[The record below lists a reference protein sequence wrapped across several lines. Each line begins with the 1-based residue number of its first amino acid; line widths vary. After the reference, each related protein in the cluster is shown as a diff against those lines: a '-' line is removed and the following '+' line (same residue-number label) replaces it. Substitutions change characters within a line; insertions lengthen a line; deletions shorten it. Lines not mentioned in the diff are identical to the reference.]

1 MVDKAA
7 RRQRRVAAHATAEAG
22 ARQAI
27 ECGVASIEHLGE
39 LSSQT
44 LDLAAARGVFVVP
57 TLSAAEY
64 RADHFGAGPG
74 AAADRAKRRFEQMA
88 ETFRA
93 ALDAGVQIAC
103 GSDIGAYPPHS
114 GALSELRLMMAFG
127 MTALHALRA
136 ATGVPPPC
144 SESTTSA

>member
-64 RADHFGAGPG
+64 RADHSGAGPG
-74 AAADRAKRRFEQMA
+74 AAADRTKRRFEQMA
-88 ETFRA
+88 ERSARPWTLEYRSPA
-93 ALDAGVQIAC
+93 ARTSVPTRPTAAHCPSC
-103 GSDIGAYPPHS
+103 GS
-114 GALSELRLMMAFG
+114 
-127 MTALHALRA
+127 
-136 ATGVPPPC
+136 
-144 SESTTSA
+144 